1 MIQDFEALSIQFDA
15 LLKGSLG
22 SKHLVNPYFRIS
34 KGTPEQTKKY
44 FLLSS
49 KIPRLAILAW
59 NLFITP
65 IFILK
70 FIAILFL
77 SLILYKQNSIFE
89 QKKENTQVLFLSHG
103 TKGNLLKTNEDAF
116 FGLLPNYL
124 SDQKNLRCMVLYTNQ
139 DIFKYKKN
147 SKLLNHKNLD
157 FDHVLLP
164 KILPFKE
171 NFKYFSSTSRL
182 ALRALIFGLKSYSN
196 NPKASRISIVS
207 ISSYFSRS
215 TYSNYLLLNRVKQI
229 KNDRNFSSLFLTFE
243 GHSFEQVIVEEMVR
257 IPSKTDI
264 FLYQH
269 SPIVPFHYGV
279 KSFLKNCNSTVTI
292 LTTGPFYKE
301 YFKAISRI
309 PTYVTLGTNKGSTL
323 GINLEVP
330 KEKKIVYAPE
340 GTHLA
345 TSEFINLI
353 WDIAHKSIEFTHV
366 LRLHPDIKLNNYSRL
381 KLFRL
386 RKLNNFVISNS
397 NLDSDLVNAEYLVF
411 RSSAVGIESLK
422 YRSTPIFYADKRLNG
437 LNVLYA
443 SDKICMSAENPN
455 ELVTILKL
463 GHKRTPERSTNILV
477 KNYFSE
483 VNYKNLIMKVNS
495 LR

>member
-49 KIPRLAILAW
+49 KIPRSAILAW
-59 NLFITP
+59 NLFLTP
-65 IFILK
+65 IFFLK
-70 FIAILFL
+70 LSAILFL

-89 QKKENTQVLFLSHG
+89 QNKENNQVLFLSHG

-124 SDQKNLRCMVLYTNQ
+124 ADQKNLHCTVLYTNQ
-139 DIFKYKKN
+139 DMFKYKKN

-157 FDHVLLP
+157 LDHVLLP

-171 NFKYFSSTSRL
+171 NFKYFLSISRL
-182 ALRALIFGLKSYSN
+182 ALRALILGLKSYSN
-196 NPKASRISIVS
+196 NPKASRILISS

-215 TYSNYLLLNRVKQI
+215 TYSNYLLLNRVTQI
-229 KNDRNFSSLFLTFE
+229 KNSRNFSLLFLTFE
-243 GHSFEQVIVEEMVR
+243 GHSYEQVIVEEMGS
-257 IPSKTDI
+257 IPSKTNI

-292 LTTGPFYKE
+292 LTTGPFYTE
-301 YFKAISRI
+301 YFKTISKT

-323 GINLEVP
+323 GINLEVL

-340 GTHLA
+340 GTNLA
-345 TSEFINLI
+345 TSEFIKLI
-353 WDIAHKSIEFTHV
+353 ADVVCKSIEFTHV
-366 LRLHPDIKLNNYSRL
+366 LRLHPDLKLNKYLQL

-386 RKLNNFVISNS
+386 RKLNNFVISKS
-397 NLDSDLVNAEYLVF
+397 NLNSDLVNAEYLVF

-422 YRSTPIFYADKRLNG
+422 YRSTPIFYAENKLNG

-455 ELVTILKL
+455 ELVTILKS
-463 GHKRTPERSTNILV
+463 GHKRTPNRSTEVLV
-477 KNYFSE
+477 KKYFSE

-495 LR
+495 VK

>member
-1 MIQDFEALSIQFDA
+1 MIQDFETLSIQFDA
-15 LLKGSLG
+15 LLKDSLG

-70 FIAILFL
+70 FSAILFL

-89 QKKENTQVLFLSHG
+89 QKKENSQVLFLSHG

-124 SDQKNLRCMVLYTNQ
+124 ADQKNLRCMVLYTNQ

-215 TYSNYLLLNRVKQI
+215 TYTNYLLLNKVKQI

-243 GHSFEQVIVEEMVR
+243 GHSFEQVIVEEMLS

-292 LTTGPFYKE
+292 LTTGPFYNE

-340 GTHLA
+340 GTNLA

-353 WDIAHKSIEFTHV
+353 SDIAHKSIEFTHV
-366 LRLHPDIKLNNYSRL
+366 LRLHPDIKLNNYLRL

-397 NLDSDLVNAEYLVF
+397 NLNSDLVNAEYLVF

-443 SDKICMSAENPN
+443 SDKICMNAENPN
-455 ELVTILKL
+455 ELVTIIKL
-463 GHKRTPERSTNILV
+463 GHKRTPKRSTDVLV

-483 VNYKNLIMKVNS
+483 VNYKNLRIKVNS

>member
-1 MIQDFEALSIQFDA
+1 MIQDFETLSIKLEAVLQT
-15 LLKGSLG
+15 SLG
-22 SKHLVNPYFRIS
+22 TKHLINPYFRIS

-59 NLFITP
+59 NLFLIP

-70 FIAILFL
+70 FGAILFL

-89 QKKENTQVLFLSHG
+89 QKNKNTQVLFLSHG
-103 TKGNLLKTNEDAF
+103 TKGNLLKPNEDAF

-124 SDQKNLRCMVLYTNQ
+124 ADQKNLRCTVLYTNQ
-139 DIFKYKKN
+139 DKFKYKKN

-157 FDHVLLP
+157 FYHILLP

-171 NFKYFSSTSRL
+171 NFKYFLSTSYL
-182 ALRALIFGLKSYSN
+182 ALKALILGLKSYSN
-196 NPKASRISIVS
+196 DPEASRISISS
-207 ISSYFSRS
+207 ISSYFCRS

-229 KNDRNFSSLFLTFE
+229 KNNKNFSSLFLTFE
-243 GHSFEQVIVEEMVR
+243 GHSFEQVIVEELVS
-257 IPSKTDI
+257 IPPKTDI

-269 SPIVPFHYGV
+269 SPIVPFHFGV
-279 KSFLKNCNSTVTI
+279 KSYLKNCNSTVTI
-292 LTTGPFYKE
+292 LTTGPFYTE
-301 YFKAISRI
+301 YFKAISQT
-309 PTYVTLGTNKGSTL
+309 PTYVTLGTNKSSTL
-323 GINLEVP
+323 GINLRVL

-340 GTHLA
+340 GTNLA
-345 TSEFINLI
+345 TNEFIKLI
-353 WDIAHKSIEFTHV
+353 AEIVHKSIEFKHV
-366 LRLHPDIKLNNYSRL
+366 LRLHPDLKLDNYLRL

-386 RKLNNFVISNS
+386 RKLDNFVISKS
-397 NLDSDLVNAEYLVF
+397 NLNLDLVNAEYLVF

-422 YRSTPIFYADKRLNG
+422 YRSTPIFYADNRLNG

-443 SDKICMSAENPN
+443 NDKICMSVENSN

-463 GHKRTPERSTNILV
+463 GHKIPPERITDVLV
-477 KNYFSE
+477 NNYFSE
-483 VNYKNLIMKVNS
+483 MNYKNLKMKTNS
-495 LR
+495 VK